1 MTDASSKPPDHRFV
15 NAAWQQWPFNALSQN
30 FLRTEQWWQTAI
42 NALPGISTH
51 QRDLMNFSVKQLI
64 DTVSPA
70 NFILTNPEV
79 LTRTA
84 STGGDNL
91 RQGLRNFLED
101 KQRLQALASPAR
113 NDDDGVGKTMAAT
126 PGQVIY
132 RNRLME
138 LIQYQ
143 PTCEKVHPEP
153 ILIVP
158 AWIMKYYI
166 LDLSP
171 GNSLIKYLVDQG
183 HTVFVISWLNP
194 ASEDR
199 DLGMDDY
206 LRLGVM
212 DAMDAVGLV
221 VPKKKVHAVGY
232 CLGGTLLAI
241 AAAAMGR
248 DGDDR
253 LTTVSLLA
261 AQTDFS
267 EPGALGLFIDEAQ
280 ITALEALMSGRGYLD
295 SMQMA
300 SSFLWINA
308 NDLVWSRMT
317 KDYLLGERATMN
329 DLMAWNADGTRLP
342 SRMHSQYLRR
352 LFLHNDLSGGRYPA
366 EGRTVD
372 LKDITCPVFCIG
384 TAHDQ
389 VAPWRS
395 VYKLHGLTPAP
406 ITFLLTSGGHNV
418 GIVNPPGVPGL
429 PGHDYQVMTRASDG
443 HALGPDAWLE
453 AAPRHEGSWWPC
465 WADWLQTRSG
475 PPAKA
480 PAMGSKAK
488 GLVPICP
495 APGTYVLSK

>member
-1 MTDASSKPPDHRFV
+1 MTNALTTPQDHRFS
-15 NAAWQQWPFNALSQN
+15 NAGWQQWPFNALCEQ
-30 FLRTEQWWQTAI
+30 FLRTEAWWHAAI
-42 NALPGISTH
+42 HALPGVSVH
-51 QRDLMNFSVKQLI
+51 QRDLIDFSVKQMI
-64 DTVSPA
+64 DIASPA

-79 LTRTA
+79 LARTA
-84 STGGDNL
+84 STGGANL
-91 RQGLRNFLED
+91 RQGFRNFLD
-101 KQRLQALASPAR
+101 DAQRLQTSAPPFGIDA
-113 NDDDGVGKTMAAT
+113 DEVGKTVAVT

-132 RNRLME
+132 RNHLIE

-183 HTVFVISWLNP
+183 HTVFAISWLNP

-221 VPKKKVHAVGY
+221 VPTQKVHAVGY

-248 DGDDR
+248 DGDGR
-253 LTTVSLLA
+253 LATVSLLA
-261 AQTDFS
+261 AQTDFT
-267 EPGALGLFIDEAQ
+267 EPGALGLFIDERQ
-280 ITALEALMSGRGYLD
+280 ISALEALMADKGYLD
-295 SMQMA
+295 STQMA
-300 SSFLWINA
+300 GSFQWINS

-317 KDYLLGERATMN
+317 KEYLLGERAPTS

-342 SRMHSQYLRR
+342 CRMHSEYLRR
-352 LFLHNDLSGGRYPA
+352 LFLHNDLAGGRYPV

-372 LKDITCPVFCIG
+372 LNDIACPVFCIG
-384 TAHDQ
+384 TAHDH

-395 VYKLHGLTPAP
+395 VYKLHGLTHAP
-406 ITFLLTSGGHNV
+406 LTFLLTSGGHNV
-418 GIVNPPGVPGL
+418 GIVNPPGVPGRS
-429 PGHDYQVMTRASDG
+429 YQVLTQADPG
-443 HALGPDAWLE
+443 QPLGPDAWLA

-465 WADWLQTRSG
+465 WAGWVQARSG
-475 PPAKA
+475 ELTKA
-480 PAMGSKAK
+480 PSMGAPAQ
-488 GLVPICP
+488 GLVPLCP
-495 APGTYVLSK
+495 APGTYVLCK